1 MSSNTVDFG
10 RTASDYRT
18 HRAGFP
24 AEMFDRLAD
33 MGIGLPDQKIVDL
46 GTGTGSIALAL
57 AARGA
62 GVTGVDISA
71 DQLNEARAEAAE
83 RKVEVSFVE
92 APAED
97 TGLEDGVFDVV
108 IAGQCWHWFDRER
121 AALEIRR
128 LLKPDG
134 TIVIAHFDWL
144 PLPGNV
150 VEVTEALIVK
160 ANPLWNMSGGHGVY
174 PKWFHDLSMGGF
186 AELES
191 FSFDVIVPYSHEDW
205 LGRIR
210 ASAGVGA
217 TLPADAVNRFDRGLA
232 GTLRVK
238 YPNEPLD
245 IPHRVW
251 VLVGRRG

>member
-24 AEMFDRLAD
+24 PETFDRLE
-33 MGIGLPDQKIVDL
+33 GLGVGLKGQKIVDL
-46 GTGTGSIALAL
+46 GTGTGSAALAF

-62 GVTGVDISA
+62 EVTGVDISA
-71 DQLNEARAEAAE
+71 AQLKEARAAAAE
-83 RKVEVSFVE
+83 QKIDASFVE

-97 TGLEDGVFDVV
+97 TGLEEHVFDVV
-108 IAGQCWHWFDRER
+108 VAGQCWHWFDRER
-121 AALEIRR
+121 AAAEARR

-160 ANPLWNMSGGHGVY
+160 ANPLWTMAGGSGIY
-174 PKWFHDLSMGGF
+174 PAWFNDLSMGGF
-186 AELES
+186 AKLES
-191 FSFDVIVPYSHEDW
+191 FSFDVIVPYSHRDW

-217 TLPADAVNRFDRGLA
+217 TLPADAVNRFDRGLS

-245 IPHRVW
+245 VPHRVW